1 MSLEECVAEFA
12 KVTKVIRL
20 MTSTAIQLVVT
31 LTGLFSL
38 CFVEYLHKIDFIV
51 TVICDNRG
59 VNNVAV

>member
-1 MSLEECVAEFA
+1 MSLEECVADFA

-38 CFVEYLHKIDFIV
+38 CFVKYLHKIV
-51 TVICDNRG
+51 L
-59 VNNVAV
+59 